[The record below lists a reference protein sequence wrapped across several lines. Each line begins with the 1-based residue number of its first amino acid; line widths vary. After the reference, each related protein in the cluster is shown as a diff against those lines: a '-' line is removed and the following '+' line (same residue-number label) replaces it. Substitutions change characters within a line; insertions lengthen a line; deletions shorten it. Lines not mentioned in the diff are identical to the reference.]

1 MANKYNVFSMAN
13 KLSDILN
20 GTFIIILILII
31 YIFYYRKQK
40 QKEFDTIDSNKDG
53 KISDTEVLNYFR
65 RKMKHKKNY
74 EDLTKTFIMGGF
86 RGFLMGF
93 ILGGVDNALMMS
105 LVLGCVNVLMYEVE
119 SIN

>member
-1 MANKYNVFSMAN
+1 
-13 KLSDILN
+13 
-20 GTFIIILILII
+20 
-31 YIFYYRKQK
+31 
-40 QKEFDTIDSNKDG
+40 
-53 KISDTEVLNYFR
+53 
-65 RKMKHKKNY
+65 MKHKKNY